1 MVREKY
7 EKTVNV
13 SLPIPSNVATDS
25 KLLSILRRFALGD
38 KIGFAC
44 TSARV
49 KRIADSIDL
58 SAVNAYSTKTGHL
71 LR

>member
-1 MVREKY
+1 MCLQPDPFSICV
-7 EKTVNV
+7 TVTAG
-13 SLPIPSNVATDS
+13 IRIYG

>member
-1 MVREKY
+1 MCLQPDPFSICV
-7 EKTVNV
+7 TVAAG
-13 SLPIPSNVATDS
+13 IRIYG
-25 KLLSILRRFALGD
+25 KLLSILRRLALGD
-38 KIGFAC
+38 KIGFVC
-44 TSARV
+44 NRARV